1 LYVDFVPYFL
11 LARLDPTIDE
21 FGEEDFE
28 EFEEV

>member
-1 LYVDFVPYFL
+1 MLILCLIFL
-11 LARLDPTIDE
+11 FATLDPTIDE